1 MFIYLIAVGSV
12 EKRLL
17 LACAKNVKEVFG
29 FEVRISDVPVYYKSA
44 YNPHRGQFSASE
56 LLERIKAVHL
66 PNTLK
71 VVGITDVDLYEEGL
85 NFVFGVGELNGR
97 CALVSIHRLKTP
109 DERLIFERTFKELN
123 HELGHTFGLLH
134 CNSPRCVMNFSNSV
148 LEVDQKSRFFCEKC
162 QKKLKL

>member
-1 MFIYLIAVGSV
+1 M
-12 EKRLL
+12 
-17 LACAKNVKEVFG
+17 
-29 FEVRISDVPVYYKSA
+29 
-44 YNPHRGQFSASE
+44 
-56 LLERIKAVHL
+56 
-66 PNTLK
+66 LK

-109 DERLIFERTFKELN
+109 DERLFFERTFKELN
-123 HELGHTFGLLH
+123 RELGHTFGLLH

-162 QKKLKL
+162 QKKLRL